1 MKFVS
6 MKIAL
11 IAERK
16 KSADNRV
23 ALTPV
28 QCVALQQKFPEIK
41 VIVESSE
48 HRCIKDLEYTI
59 VGIPVLKDVSSA
71 DVFFGIKEVPSEYLV
86 ANKTYFFFSHTIK
99 KQPYNRQMLK
109 DIISK
114 NIRLIDYEVLKW
126 ETGQRVL
133 GFGRWAGIIGAYN
146 GLRLYGLK
154 HKLFE
159 LKPAWTCVNFAEVLR
174 GALEI
179 KLPPIK
185 MVVTGGG
192 RVSNGS
198 IDFLRNIRVKEVT
211 PKQFLE
217 SQFDEPVFVH
227 LNSPDLYGHHKLR
240 EWNSEYFY
248 THHSEYFS
256 LFEPYTQVADVLFN
270 GIFWTKDLPPLFSIE
285 QAALA
290 SFKMTTI
297 ADISCDVNGSVPITF
312 KATTIQEPFISWDR
326 AKEQPG
332 ELFENGNIDIM
343 AVDNL
348 PNELPEDASNEFG
361 GMLMNSVIPE
371 LLKVKSDL
379 LMRATICEEQKLTEH
394 FNYLTDFVE

>member
-1 MKFVS
+1 MKFVI
-6 MKIAL
+6 MIIAL

-41 VIVESSE
+41 VIVESSS
-48 HRCIKDLEYTI
+48 HRCINDEAYTS
-59 VGIPVLKDVSSA
+59 VGIPVLEDVSEA
-71 DVFFGIKEVPSEYLV
+71 DILFGIKEVPSEYLIP
-86 ANKTYFFFSHTIK
+86 NKTYFFFSHTIK

-109 DIISK
+109 DLVAN

-146 GLRLYGLK
+146 GLRLFGLK
-154 HKLFE
+154 HKIFD

-179 KLPPIK
+179 KIPPVK
-185 MVVTGGG
+185 MIVTGGG

-211 PKQFLE
+211 PKQFIE
-217 SQFDEPVFVH
+217 DQYNEPVFVH
-227 LNSPDLYGHHKLR
+227 LNSPDLYGHNDLK

-248 THHSEYFS
+248 THHSEYKS
-256 LFEPYTQVADVLFN
+256 LFEPYTRVADILFN

-285 QAALA
+285 QASLA

-297 ADISCDVNGSVPITF
+297 ADISCDVNGSVPLTY
-312 KATTIQEPFISWDR
+312 KATTIKEPFISWNR
-326 AKEQPG
+326 VKKQPG

-371 LLKVKSDL
+371 LLKPHSDL
-379 LMRATICEEQKLTEH
+379 LNRATICESQKLTEH
-394 FNYLTDFVE
+394 FSYLTDFIG